1 MHFQTIVRNYG
12 QLSLFIWENSCNFAH
27 RSNETMFNYL
37 VQTAMKTNELQGSE
51 ALLLVR
57 KQLASCYSTAAQV
70 MYEFDLK
77 KVVQIYLPSC
87 SDAQF
92 HALMHLIED
101 DVICILP
108 LPRGSRMLVYC
119 DVLTDF
125 NDEQNMLLYQLHL
138 ESVFANKQGRMTQ
151 PYGVRI
157 YEFANYEEEC

>member
-1 MHFQTIVRNYG
+1 
-12 QLSLFIWENSCNFAH
+12 
-27 RSNETMFNYL
+27 
-37 VQTAMKTNELQGSE
+37 
-51 ALLLVR
+51 
-57 KQLASCYSTAAQV
+57 

-92 HALMHLIED
+92 HALMRLIQD

-108 LPRGSRMLVYC
+108 LPRGSRMLIYC

-138 ESVFANKQGRMTQ
+138 ESVFANQQGRMTQ